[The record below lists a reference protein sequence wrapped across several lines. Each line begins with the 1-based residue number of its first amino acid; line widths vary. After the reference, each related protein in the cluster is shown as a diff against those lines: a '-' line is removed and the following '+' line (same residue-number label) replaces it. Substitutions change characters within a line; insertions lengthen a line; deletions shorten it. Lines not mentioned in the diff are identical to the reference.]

1 MLKKLYPFLSAN
13 KKAVLLAP
21 LLICID
27 VACEIVQPL
36 LMSKIV
42 DVGVQ
47 DADLNYI
54 LQMGLLMIGLS
65 IISITVNLGNIYYS
79 SQLGVSFSYEL
90 RKKLFNKIQELS
102 FANLDKFSSASLI
115 TRITNDVN
123 ILQQV
128 IIMSFRLLIK
138 APLMLVFAVIMAVNI
153 NAEMALIIVFVVP
166 VLSLSIYFII
176 KKGIGFFRKMQ
187 QKLDWLNTV
196 VQENITN
203 IRLVKSFVREDFE
216 IKKFGNANTELKNTA
231 TSASRIVI
239 MMIPVMQLIM
249 GISIVGIVWFGGNK
263 IIAGAFQ
270 VGAFMSFITYITQI
284 LMSLMMLSMTIM
296 TFSRASAS
304 YTRVSE
310 VLDTETDI
318 KDTTDAERN
327 NFTIKNGKVEFN
339 DVYFKYQPQAEAYI
353 LKNISFMAQAG
364 ETIGIIGPTGSSKST
379 LVQLI
384 PRLYDTNN
392 GNIRIDNRDIKD
404 YTLTNLSNGIS
415 MVLQQ
420 NELFSGTIKEN
431 ILWGN
436 HHATE
441 EEVVKAAQAAQAHDF
456 IMSFPQQYDTVIEQG
471 GVNVSGGQKQRI
483 CIARALLKKAKILI
497 LDNSTSALDTITE
510 AKIRTGLQQNMQGVT
525 LFIISQR
532 ISSIQQAD
540 KILVMDNGEI
550 ADSGTHAT
558 LMETCDVYRE
568 IYYSQ
573 QSKINV
579 DL

>member
-47 DADLNYI
+47 DSDLNYI

-318 KDTTDAERN
+318 KGTTDAERN

-339 DVYFKYQPQAEAYI
+339 DVYFKYQPQAETYI
-353 LKNISFMAQAG
+353 LKNISFTAQAG

-510 AKIRTGLQQNMQGVT
+510 AKIRTALRQNMQGVT

>member
-47 DADLNYI
+47 DSDLNYI

-339 DVYFKYQPQAEAYI
+339 DVYFKYQPQAETYI
-353 LKNISFMAQAG
+353 LKNISFTAQAG

-510 AKIRTGLQQNMQGVT
+510 AKIRTALRQNMQGVT